1 MKREVAMADQRG
13 NGRLVRV
20 LIATVAVVLAA
31 TAGTVPQEPLKASA
45 TIKEV
50 MATMTVPSSEVIFA
64 AASEPPKDD
73 LQWVAVRNGAVT
85 LAESGKL
92 LMTGGRNRDT
102 TTWMAMSRG
111 LVTQAQAAQAAAE
124 ARNSDELSKAGDDVY
139 ETCEACHASY
149 MNP

>member
-13 NGRLVRV
+13 SGRLLRV

-31 TAGTVPQEPLKASA
+31 TAVTVPQEPLKASA

-50 MATMTVPSSEVIFA
+50 MATMTGPSSEVIFA

-73 LQWVAVRNGAVT
+73 LQWVAVRNSAVT
-85 LAESGKL
+85 LAESGEL

-111 LVTQAQAAQAAAE
+111 MVTQAQAAQAAAE
-124 ARNSDELSKAGDDVY
+124 ARNSDELSQAGDDVY
-139 ETCEACHASY
+139 ETCKACHASY